1 MIYLIIINI
10 ISFFL
15 YYIDKRASIKHK
27 YRIPEKILL
36 LASMIGGCF
45 GSLFSMMSFHHKTKH
60 IKFMLL
66 VPILCLLW
74 LLIILKIDSYI

>member
-36 LASMIGGCF
+36 LSSMIGGCF
-45 GSLFSMMSFHHKTKH
+45 GSLFSMMLFHHKTRH

-66 VPILCLLW
+66 VPIFCLLW
-74 LLIILKIDSYI
+74 LFIILKIDSYI

>member
-45 GSLFSMMSFHHKTKH
+45 GSLFSMMLFHHKTRH

-66 VPILCLLW
+66 VPIFCLLW
-74 LLIILKIDSYI
+74 LFIILKIDSYI